1 MEAAEVERVERK
13 IRAEGSYCGERLAS
27 VGARPGTSRK
37 YSDNLHGKNNDSG
50 ERSGGAEAPGWV
62 ASGARGMLDSLGGF
76 LGTRKGS
83 ADSMDKEIELGKMKR
98 SSRTETNKAV
108 SWRFSFLAHE
118 YIECNRGC
126 LLCLTL

>member
-1 MEAAEVERVERK
+1 M
-13 IRAEGSYCGERLAS
+13 
-27 VGARPGTSRK
+27 GARPSTSRK
-37 YSDNLHGKNNDSG
+37 YNDNLKGNNNDSG
-50 ERSGGAEAPGWV
+50 ERSRGAEAPGWV
-62 ASGARGMLDSLGGF
+62 ASGARGMLERLGGF
-76 LGTRKGS
+76 LGTKKGS

>member
-13 IRAEGSYCGERLAS
+13 TRAEGSYCGGRLAS

-37 YSDNLHGKNNDSG
+37 YSDNLNDNNNDRG
-50 ERSGGAEAPGWV
+50 NRSGGAEAPGWV

-83 ADSMDKEIELGKMKR
+83 ADSMDNEIELGKMKR

-108 SWRFSFLAHE
+108 SWRFSSLAHE